1 MSNSDY
7 LLGLDLGTTRI
18 KVLLV
23 NPDGKVVAIADD
35 DYPLDRPTDDAAEQD
50 PGEWWEASCK
60 VIKSILER
68 PEVEPE
74 DIAGIGLAG
83 QMHTAVFLDESLRPV
98 RPAITWADGRSSS
111 QAEKIERRIGKKKL
125 LDITY
130 NRSLPGFT
138 APKVLWLK
146 ENESRLF
153 EKVKKVVLPKDYLRY
168 RLTGELV
175 ADKADASA
183 TLLFNLAEENWSGR
197 MLELV
202 GLTTDSVPPL
212 VESTS
217 VAGEITKEAAEL
229 TGLSEGTPVVA
240 GAGDQ
245 QAGALGVG
253 AVKPGVVVS
262 TIGTGGQLFTTSEE
276 LIEPREGRVHVFR
289 QCLPGSWHVMG
300 AMQAAGLALRW
311 FKENVLNK
319 VGDGKFNYEE
329 ISNLASEAP
338 AGSND
343 LLFLPYLTGER
354 SPHLDPDA
362 RGCFIGLNLNH
373 ELSDMIRAIMEGVAF
388 GMRDSMEI
396 LQELGLPIEEV
407 RCAGG
412 GAKSPV
418 WKEIQAGV
426 YDETVTKTSV
436 KEPAALGA
444 ALLAGIGLDV
454 FSSGPEE
461 TATQFLELSKEV
473 TPASSHGK
481 IYDRLHERYQALY
494 RALKPEF
501 KKLANS

>member
-1 MSNSDY
+1 MSDSDY
-7 LLGLDLGTTRI
+7 LLGLDLGTTRV

-23 NPDGKVVAIADD
+23 SLDGSVVASADD
-35 DYPLDRPTDDAAEQD
+35 DYPLDRPTDEAAEQN
-50 PGEWWEASCK
+50 PEEWWKASCK
-60 VIKSILER
+60 VIRSILASS
-68 PEVEPE
+68 EVEPE
-74 DIAGIGLAG
+74 QIAGIGLAG
-83 QMHTAVFLDESLRPV
+83 QMHTAVFLDKNLQPV
-98 RPAITWADGRSSS
+98 RPAITWADGRSSP
-111 QAEKIERRIGKKKL
+111 QAEKIERRIGKESIL
-125 LDITY
+125 EITY

-138 APKVLWLK
+138 APKILWLK
-146 ENESRLF
+146 ENEPELF
-153 EKVKKVVLPKDYLRY
+153 AKVKKVVLPKDYLRY
-168 RLTGELV
+168 RLTGELK

-183 TLLFNLAEENWSGR
+183 TLLFNLAEEKWSDQ
-197 MLELV
+197 MLRLV
-202 GLTTDSVPPL
+202 GLTTESVPPL
-212 VESTS
+212 VESSS
-217 VAGEITKEAAEL
+217 VAGKVTKEASEL
-229 TGLSEGTPVVA
+229 TGLSEDTLVVA

-289 QCLPGSWHVMG
+289 QCLPQRWHVMG

-311 FKENVLNK
+311 FKENVIDK
-319 VGDGKFNYEE
+319 TRDGKFNYEK
-329 ISNLASEAP
+329 ISDLASEAP
-338 AGSND
+338 VGSND

-373 ELSDMIRAIMEGVAF
+373 ELSHMLRSIMEGVAF

-396 LQELGLPIEEV
+396 LQELDLPIGEV

-418 WKEIQAGV
+418 WKEIQADIYNKSV
-426 YDETVTKTSV
+426 AQTSV

-454 FSSGPEE
+454 FSSEPEE
-461 TATQFLELSKEV
+461 TAAQFIELSQEV
-473 TPASSHGK
+473 TPNPSHVEV
-481 IYDRLHERYQALY
+481 YDRLHERYQALY

-501 KKLANS
+501 KELADN